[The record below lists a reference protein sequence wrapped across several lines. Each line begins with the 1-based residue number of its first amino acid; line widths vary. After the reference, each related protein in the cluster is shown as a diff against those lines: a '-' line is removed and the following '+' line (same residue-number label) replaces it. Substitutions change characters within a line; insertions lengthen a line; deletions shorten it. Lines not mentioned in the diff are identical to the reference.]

1 MSTNPP
7 IQTRPTG
14 DRREELERI
23 KAATWPEE
31 GKEERIRRALETLDN
46 LPKWDYPIDH
56 ETLKWI
62 VESPDLEDVD

>member
-1 MSTNPP
+1 MRTNPR

-14 DRREELERI
+14 DRRDELERI

-31 GKEERIRRALETLDN
+31 GKQERMRRALEALDN
-46 LPKWDYPIDH
+46 LPRLDYGLDE

-62 VESPDLEDVD
+62 VESPDVYP